1 MVKFSEVQMCE
12 SPLENFHMVSTYTRW
27 YFLKFSTFRGELSV
41 IIGVCGRFTYA
52 TTFGLAMYADIS
64 EQSLTGTAQRLLQG
78 KFGLSYLTNP
88 DFLGKRVC
96 EATKGLPVEFIQNF
110 YSMSEN
116 ELLGAPL
123 RYHPCIT

>member
-1 MVKFSEVQMCE
+1 MRKSAREFSHGLDLQLIYIFFKVF
-12 SPLENFHMVSTYTRW
+12 NFYG
-27 YFLKFSTFRGELSV
+27 GELSV
-41 IIGVCGRFTYA
+41 IIGVCCRFTYA

-96 EATKGLPVEFIQNF
+96 EATKELPVEFIQNF

-123 RYHPCIT
+123 RYHSCIT

>member
-1 MVKFSEVQMCE
+1 MQK
-12 SPLENFHMVSTYTRW
+12 LIDI
-27 YFLKFSTFRGELSV
+27 FLKFSTFRGEPSV
-41 IIGVCGRFTYA
+41 IIGVCGRFTLA

-88 DFLGKRVC
+88 DFLSKRVC

>member
-1 MVKFSEVQMCE
+1 MQKCE
-12 SPLENFHMVSTYTRW
+12 SPLENFSHGLDLQLISAIIDIS
-27 YFLKFSTFRGELSV
+27 LNNLTFRGELSV
-41 IIGVCGRFTYA
+41 TIGVCGRFTYA

-96 EATKGLPVEFIQNF
+96 EATKELPVEFIQNF

>member
-1 MVKFSEVQMCE
+1 MRKSAREFSHGLDLQLI
-12 SPLENFHMVSTYTRW
+12 SAIIDISLNN
-27 YFLKFSTFRGELSV
+27 LTFRGELLV

-96 EATKGLPVEFIQNF
+96 EATKELPVEFIQNF

-123 RYHPCIT
+123 RYHPCFT